1 MRKICPRC
9 GEVFECCA
17 DGDVAQC
24 HCAKVQLSEQ
34 QRTIIKEQYEECLC
48 RNCLLYFS
56 TI

>member
-9 GEVFECCA
+9 GSEFECCA

-24 HCAKVQLSEQ
+24 HCAKVQLSEK
-34 QRTIIKEQYEECLC
+34 QRTIIKEQYDDCLC